1 MKAND
6 SLSRLR
12 ERAGVRVLAV
22 SLMLAGCATPGPG
35 VAPTAPQELP
45 QTTAPVAVAPDWW
58 NAFNDARLN
67 ALVDEAL
74 AANRD
79 LARAMAR
86 IDESRAALRLS
97 QSERWPTISAG
108 ASGARQR
115 ASETGPLPGG
125 GTANDSRATLNVA
138 YELDLWGR
146 VAAGSAA
153 ARAELLASEHAQ
165 ATVRNAIV
173 AQVAQSYAALRSLDE
188 QLVVFERAVVAQ
200 RESLKLQRV
209 RFDAGDM
216 SELDWRQLEAEL
228 LANEAQLPR
237 LERSRGEAERALAL
251 LVGRSPRALIEGN
264 IARAATDAPPLVAD
278 GVPEGLP
285 SDLLARRPDI
295 QQAEARLRAAG
306 ARVDVAR
313 AAYLPSISLTAAFG
327 KESGELSRLFDG
339 PSTIFSVLASLT
351 QPIWNAGAL
360 NARRDIAL
368 ARERQAELDYRDA
381 VAAAFKDLRDALGAH
396 AEAQRT
402 LQLTDQRGSAL
413 GRAAELTRLRFE
425 GGIASRLDAIE
436 AERAALAARAQLAD
450 AKRALAAAQ
459 VDVFRAL
466 GGGWTAVPSPSG
478 RGPG

>member
-1 MKAND
+1 MK
-6 SLSRLR
+6 
-12 ERAGVRVLAV
+12 VLALV
-22 SLMLAGCATPGPG
+22 AALILAGCATPGPG
-35 VAPTAPQELP
+35 LAPPAPQELP
-45 QTTAPVAVAPDWW
+45 ATTAPIAVAPDWW
-58 NAFNDARLN
+58 KAFNDARLN

-86 IDESRAALRLS
+86 IDESRAALRLAR
-97 QSERWPTISAG
+97 SERWPSLSAN
-108 ASGARQR
+108 ASGGRQR

-125 GTANDSRATLNVA
+125 TGNDFRATLNIA

-153 ARAELLASEHAQ
+153 ARAELLASEYAH
-165 ATVRNAIV
+165 ATVRNALV
-173 AQVAQSYAALRSLDE
+173 AQVAQSYATLRSLDE
-188 QLVVFERAVVAQ
+188 QLLVFQRAVAAQ
-200 RESLKLQRV
+200 REGLKLQRV

-228 LANEAQLPR
+228 LANETQLPR

-251 LVGRSPRALIEGN
+251 ALGRSPRALIEGN
-264 IARAATDAPPLVAD
+264 IDRVAADAPPLVAG

-285 SDLLARRPDI
+285 SDLLARRPDV

-327 KESGELSRLFDG
+327 KESSELSRLFDG

-360 NARRDIAL
+360 NARRDVAL
-368 ARERQAELDYRDA
+368 ARARQAELDYRDA
-381 VAAAFKDLRDALGAH
+381 VAVAFKELRDALGAH
-396 AEAQRT
+396 AEARLT
-402 LQLTDQRGSAL
+402 LQLTEQRGRSL

-425 GGIASRLDAIE
+425 GGIASRLDTIE
-436 AERAALAARAQLAD
+436 AERAALTAQAQLAD

-466 GGGWTAVPSPSG
+466 GGGFTAV
-478 RGPG
+478 R

>member
-1 MKAND
+1 MKA
-6 SLSRLR
+6 
-12 ERAGVRVLAV
+12 AVLIAA
-22 SLMLAGCATPGPG
+22 LMLAGCATPGPG
-35 VAPTAPQELP
+35 VAPPAPQELP
-45 QTTAPVAVAPDWW
+45 ATTAPVAVAPDWW
-58 NAFNDARLN
+58 KAFNDARLN

-86 IDESRAALRLS
+86 IDESRAALRLA
-97 QSERWPTISAG
+97 QSERWPTLSAG

-115 ASETGPLPGG
+115 VSETGPLPGG
-125 GTANDSRATLNVA
+125 GTANDFRATLNVA

-153 ARAELLASEHAQ
+153 ARAELLASEQAQ
-165 ATVRNAIV
+165 ATVHNAIV

-188 QLVVFERAVVAQ
+188 QLLVFERAVVAQ
-200 RESLKLQRV
+200 REGLKLQRV

-216 SELDWRQLEAEL
+216 NELDWRQLEAEL
-228 LANEAQLPR
+228 FANETQLPR
-237 LERSRGEAERALAL
+237 LERSRSEAERALAL
-251 LVGRSPRALIEGN
+251 LLGRSPRALVEGN
-264 IARAATDAPPLVAD
+264 IARAATDAPPLVAG

-285 SDLLARRPDI
+285 SDLLARRPDV

-402 LQLTDQRGSAL
+402 LQLTEQRGSAL

-466 GGGWTAVPSPSG
+466 GGGWMTVPSPSG